1 MTGLLLRRTHAIPND
16 PSLPASANSLTAKI
30 APLADQ
36 AALARLGDMVRTRIL
51 ADPAAYRVPSE
62 RAEIWAF
69 ADFLSPAECERMI
82 ALIDTVAKPS
92 SVFNAVY
99 DAKYRTSYSGD
110 VDRAEP
116 FVRMIE
122 RRIDDLLGMEPEWGE
137 TVQGQRYLP
146 GQEFREHCDW
156 FWTLGDYW
164 PDEVK
169 RGGQRGWTAMAYLND
184 VEEGGSTDFTL
195 IGLSIKPQRGAL
207 LVWNNA
213 APDGSPNWDTMHA
226 ALPVVRGVKYVITK
240 WYRTRK
246 WG

>member
-1 MTGLLLRRTHAIPND
+1 MP
-16 PSLPASANSLTAKI
+16 PSADAPRPPEPA

-36 AALARLGDMVRTRIL
+36 AALARLGAAVRARIA
-51 ADPAAYRVPSE
+51 ADPAAYRLPTD

-82 ALIDTVAKPS
+82 ALIDAVAQPS
-92 SVFNAVY
+92 VVFNAAY
-99 DAKYRTSYSGD
+99 DARYRTSYSGD
-110 VDRAEP
+110 VERTDP
-116 FVRMIE
+116 VVRMVE
-122 RRIDDLLGMEPEWGE
+122 RRIDDLLGIDPDWGE
-137 TVQGQRYLP
+137 TVQGQRYRD

-164 PDEVK
+164 PAEER
-169 RGGQRGWTAMAYLND
+169 RGGQRGWTAMAYLNA
-184 VEEGGSTDFTL
+184 VEEGGTTDFTRL
-195 IGLSIKPQRGAL
+195 GMSITPRPGAL

-226 ALPVVRGVKYVITK
+226 AQPVVRGVKYVITK
-240 WYRTRK
+240 WYRTRP